1 MRTYTSGQCSLKRC
15 GDIDV
20 HGQIDCVGATRWAAY
35 SSELR
40 KVQACV
46 LNLKE
51 SCVYGIKNSLAR
63 GFMFLNHDILN
74 THRMRAWKITKA
86 TNKARTPAAIKK
98 YASRK
103 E

>member
-1 MRTYTSGQCSLKRC
+1 MRTYTSGQCSLKRF

-20 HGQIDCVGATRWAAY
+20 HGQIDCVGATRWPAY

-51 SCVYGIKNSLAR
+51 SCVYGIKNSLDG
-63 GFMFLNHDILN
+63 GFMFLYHAILN
-74 THRMRAWKITKA
+74 THRMRAWKSMKA
-86 TNKARTPAAIKK
+86 AHNARTHAPG
-98 YASRK
+98 
-103 E
+103 EQ